1 MLWPAQSSPA
11 AASPLLDVEPSRS
24 SSISPFGRREVN
36 RALAFVTVVL
46 SLFGIVLHAK
56 EPSLKTVLASAS
68 AYVVRFEHDLS
79 GIAAEEHYTQAVEP
93 LDARA
98 SQSSPST
105 LDVTHRELRSDLLL
119 VHGGRSGEYIQ
130 FRDVFE
136 VDGQPVRDRSDRLLL
151 LFTQPTD
158 ASATQTR
165 RIADESARY
174 NIGQIVRNINVPVL
188 PLRFL
193 DPSNRWRFKFSLKS
207 RGEGPTVT
215 ADLPQSPTFRVS
227 TEVWVIEYRETESH
241 TMIRTTGQQDL
252 PSRGRFWIEPST
264 GRVLMSEFIAE
275 NSNVHSRIDVSYQS
289 EPLLDLYVPV
299 EMHETY
305 TDRTYPYRITGTAT
319 YTNYR
324 HFDVNDRHEGTKV
337 TK

>member
-1 MLWPAQSSPA
+1 LEDAK
-11 AASPLLDVEPSRS
+11 
-24 SSISPFGRREVN
+24 VN
-36 RALAFVTVVL
+36 RARVFVTVVL

-79 GIAAEEHYTQAVEP
+79 GIAAEEHYSQAVEP
-93 LDARA
+93 LDART
-98 SQSSPST
+98 SQARPST
-105 LDVTHRELRSDLLL
+105 LDVTRRELRSDLLL
-119 VHGGRSGEYIQ
+119 VHGGRSGEYVQ

-193 DPSNRWRFKFSLKS
+193 DPSNRWRFKFNLKS

-215 ADLPQSPTFRVS
+215 ADLPPSPTFRVS

-319 YTNYR
+319 YSNYR
-324 HFDVNDRHEGTKV
+324 HFDPR
-337 TK
+337 

>member
-1 MLWPAQSSPA
+1 M
-11 AASPLLDVEPSRS
+11 
-24 SSISPFGRREVN
+24 N
-36 RALAFVTVVL
+36 RGLVFVTVTL
-46 SLFGIVLHAK
+46 SLLGIVLDAR

-68 AYVVRFEHDLS
+68 GYVVRFEHDLS
-79 GIAAEEHYTQAVEP
+79 GLIAEEHYTQNLEALNP
-93 LDARA
+93 GA
-98 SQSSPST
+98 SQPQDAEP
-105 LDVTHRELRSDLLL
+105 DVTHRELRSDLLL
-119 VHGGRSGEYIQ
+119 VQARRPDEYVQ

-136 VDGQPVRDRSDRLLL
+136 VDGQPVRDRNDRLLL

-158 ASATQTR
+158 ATTTETR

-174 NIGQIVRNINVPVL
+174 NIGQIMRNINVPVL

-207 RGEGPTVT
+207 RGDEPSVT
-215 ADLPQSPTFRVS
+215 AGLPDSATFRVS

-241 TMIRTTGQQDL
+241 TMIRTTNQSDL

-275 NSNVHSRIDVSYQS
+275 NSVVHSRIDVSYQS
-289 EPLLDLYVPV
+289 EPLLDLYVPI
-299 EMHETY
+299 EMREVY

-319 YTNYR
+319 YSNYR
-324 HFDVNDRHEGTKV
+324 HFDARSPQ
-337 TK
+337 

>member
-1 MLWPAQSSPA
+1 VQ
-11 AASPLLDVEPSRS
+11 
-24 SSISPFGRREVN
+24 
-36 RALAFVTVVL
+36 
-46 SLFGIVLHAK
+46 
-56 EPSLKTVLASAS
+56 
-68 AYVVRFEHDLS
+68 
-79 GIAAEEHYTQAVEP
+79 
-93 LDARA
+93 
-98 SQSSPST
+98 
-105 LDVTHRELRSDLLL
+105 
-119 VHGGRSGEYIQ
+119 GGRSGEYVQ

-136 VDGQPVRDRSDRLLL
+136 VDGQPVRDRSDRLFL

-193 DPSNRWRFKFSLKS
+193 DPSDRWRFKFSLKS

-215 ADLPQSPTFRVS
+215 ADLPQSTTFRVS

-319 YTNYR
+319 YSNYR
-324 HFDVNDRHEGTKV
+324 HFDVSDRHEGTKV